1 MNKRINL
8 QDNIFVLSSRLKMLR
23 DILILDTDPAIF
35 MEKTMED
42 TNFIDQ
48 ALETLLGHL
57 RTHNRIFE
65 RDEALDYLS
74 GLEWDFSR
82 FLGEFST
89 GSGNISAASYPAL
102 LERIQLLRNRSAERL
117 KEINADRQVASSSSV
132 ENTVSSDELNEL
144 LKDF

>member
-8 QDNIFVLSSRLKMLR
+8 QDNIFVLSSRLKVLR
-23 DILILDTDPAIF
+23 DTLILDTDPAIF
-35 MEKTMED
+35 MEKTIED
-42 TNFIDQ
+42 TDFIDQ
-48 ALETLLGHL
+48 VLETLLEHL

-82 FLGEFST
+82 FLGEFSA
-89 GSGNISAASYPAL
+89 GSGSISAASYPVL
-102 LERIQLLRNRSAERL
+102 LERIQILRNRSAGRL
-117 KEINADRQVASSSSV
+117 KEINENRRTATSASE